1 MVDMKLEKQKAFI
14 IHVIFIIMILGLGYI
29 GIKYVVPLLMPFVIG
44 MIIAVSFRRLIDLVQ
59 TKTKIRRSIIS
70 IVILLIFY
78 IALGYL
84 IFIIGFKIINFI
96 GDLVGNVPTLYENTI
111 RPAIETLANNIS
123 KQFPDIK
130 VYIDDFMNDFN
141 PKVFSYI
148 SNASSSILRG
158 LANLAGVVPTL
169 LIKLIFT
176 IVSSFFFTIDY
187 YRITRFI
194 TFQFKGERRDMLLRI
209 KDNGIGTIGKFIRAY
224 SAIIS
229 ITFVELSLG
238 FWIIGIPNP
247 IFFGLLI
254 AVVDIMPILG
264 TGAIILPWAIISFII
279 GNTKVGI
286 GMLILYVVITVVR
299 QTLEPRIVGQQIGL
313 HPIVTL
319 ILMYVGA
326 QLMGV
331 LGLFSLPI
339 IATLLLKLNEE
350 GTIRLFKKPNDV

>member
-1 MVDMKLEKQKAFI
+1 MKLEKQKAFI

-44 MIIAVSFRRLIDLVQ
+44 MIIAVCFRRLIDLVQ
-59 TKTKIRRSIIS
+59 SKTKIRRSIIS

-84 IFIIGFKIINFI
+84 IFIIGFKIVNFI
-96 GDLVGNVPTLYENTI
+96 GDLVSNIPTLYENTI

-123 KQFPDIK
+123 KQFPDVK

-148 SNASSSILRG
+148 SKASSSILAE
-158 LANLAGVVPTL
+158 LANLAGMVPTL

-194 TFQFKGERRDMLLRI
+194 TFQFKGERRDVLLKI

-286 GMLILYVVITVVR
+286 GMLILYVVITAVR

-350 GTIRLFKKPNDV
+350 GTIRLFKKPKDL

>member
-1 MVDMKLEKQKAFI
+1 MKLEKQKAFI

-44 MIIAVSFRRLIDLVQ
+44 MIIAVCFRRLIDLVQ
-59 TKTKIRRSIIS
+59 SKTKIRRSIIS

-84 IFIIGFKIINFI
+84 IFIIGFKIVNFI
-96 GDLVGNVPTLYENTI
+96 GDLVSNIPTLYENTI

-123 KQFPDIK
+123 KQFPDVK

-148 SNASSSILRG
+148 SKASSSILAE
-158 LANLAGVVPTL
+158 LANLAGMVPTL

-194 TFQFKGERRDMLLRI
+194 TFQFKGERRDVLLKI
-209 KDNGIGTIGKFIRAY
+209 KDNVIGTIGKFIRAY

-286 GMLILYVVITVVR
+286 GMLILYVVITAVR

-350 GTIRLFKKPNDV
+350 GTIRLFKKPKDL